1 MSNLD
6 SARACLVLVGQLHRA
21 GLHILAAS
29 AINGQPRIRLANPG
43 SIRPHHASVDRIGRR
58 QLVSVGTD
66 IGAVR
71 VEWRT

>member
-1 MSNLD
+1 MNNIN
-6 SARACLVLVGQLHRA
+6 AAHACLILVGQLHRE
-21 GLHILAAS
+21 GMRILAAS
-29 AINGQPRIRLANPG
+29 AINGQPRVRVAHPG
-43 SIRPHHASVDRIGRR
+43 SIRPHHAAVDCIGRA

>member
-6 SARACLVLVGQLHRA
+6 SARACLILLAQLHRA

-29 AINGQPRIRLANPG
+29 AINCQPRVRVANPG
-43 SIRPHHASVDRIGRR
+43 SIRPHHAAVDRIGRT

-66 IGAVR
+66 IGSVR
-71 VEWRT
+71 VEWRA